1 MDRGLQVRQ
10 LLKLFMHQVV
20 LLVGLYLEVHVQ
32 VDHALLEQQLLAIT
46 KQLVQVDLFQ
56 LVGLL
61 QLEQPLI

>member
-1 MDRGLQVRQ
+1 
-10 LLKLFMHQVV
+10 MHQVV
-20 LLVGLYLEVHVQ
+20 LLVGPYLVVHVQ

-61 QLEQPLI
+61 QMEQPPI